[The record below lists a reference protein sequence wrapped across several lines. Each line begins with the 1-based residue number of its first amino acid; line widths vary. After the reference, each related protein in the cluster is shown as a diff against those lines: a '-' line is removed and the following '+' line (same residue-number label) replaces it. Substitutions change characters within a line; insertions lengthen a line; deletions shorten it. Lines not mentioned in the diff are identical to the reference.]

1 MTLEIERKFVLSA
14 YPDNEIQKGILKMIS
29 TYLIEQTY
37 LAYQP
42 TQQIRVRKIVNIQTG
57 YVKYTHTFKEG
68 SGIIRDEI
76 EYEISK
82 EIYEQLINMANK
94 QALIK
99 TRSIWQL
106 SGMNTYIEI
115 DQYEQ
120 IPLLVAEVEFQNEEE
135 VDKFTPPNWFGEDVS
150 LDKRLGNYQL
160 WLQVQH
166 SK

>member
-1 MTLEIERKFVLSA
+1 
-14 YPDNEIQKGILKMIS
+14 
-29 TYLIEQTY
+29 
-37 LAYQP
+37 
-42 TQQIRVRKIVNIQTG
+42 
-57 YVKYTHTFKEG
+57 
-68 SGIIRDEI
+68 
-76 EYEISK
+76 
-82 EIYEQLINMANK
+82 MANK